1 MEDVWDYEFIS
12 DDKGN
17 LGCVRIVDCVRE
29 EQRSERAGAAHE
41 FGS

>member
-1 MEDVWDYEFIS
+1 MEDVWDYEFIR

-29 EQRSERAGAAHE
+29 E
-41 FGS
+41 